1 MDFAH
6 STFFHAQKYDFRF
19 DTLEKFGT
27 RFLGFR
33 LVTKF
38 NRAPT
43 FFGTRSSIPFW
54 FQFIHAFSLMETWG
68 HLKEIWFPLRET
80 WVHLREIWFPL
91 KEAWIHLKETWFL
104 LKETRSHLTVSA
116 GSLPVPEPMAVAS
129 ALVFLWK
136 ASIFGTSNFAMDSN
150 PFFTFFQIRDFS
162 RLKKKRLKTSAI
174 YFRCTWTVTKFN
186 IFLGRCFLSVSF
198 PWIGYRVCSTLT
210 RDPTSECPTD
220 DPRTRSITARVASRQ
235 SATWNAH
242 KSATE
247 TAWSRSNANFCISK
261 NEIFFCTDCL
271 RQSQTTLPQL
281 HTGRKQHKSGS

>member
-186 IFLGRCFLSVSF
+186 IFWGRCFLSVSF
-198 PWIGYRVCSTLT
+198 PWIGYRVFQPWHVIRRVNAQPMT
-210 RDPTSECPTD
+210 RERVRSLHESHHDKVPPGMRIKARPKLLGRVPT
-220 DPRTRSITARVASRQ
+220 R
-235 SATWNAH
+235 
-242 KSATE
+242 
-247 TAWSRSNANFCISK
+247 
-261 NEIFFCTDCL
+261 IFA
-271 RQSQTTLPQL
+271 
-281 HTGRKQHKSGS
+281 

>member
-150 PFFTFFQIRDFS
+150 PFFTSFNF
-162 RLKKKRLKTSAI
+162 AI
-174 YFRCTWTVTKFN
+174 FH
-186 IFLGRCFLSVSF
+186 
-198 PWIGYRVCSTLT
+198 
-210 RDPTSECPTD
+210 
-220 DPRTRSITARVASRQ
+220 A
-235 SATWNAH
+235 
-242 KSATE
+242 
-247 TAWSRSNANFCISK
+247 
-261 NEIFFCTDCL
+261 
-271 RQSQTTLPQL
+271 
-281 HTGRKQHKSGS
+281 

>member
-1 MDFAH
+1 MLFLYNKTWSQTLNFWQNPKAWNRRAKGPGLQRRQWWI
-6 STFFHAQKYDFRF
+6 SRIPLFFHAQKYDFRF

-162 RLKKKRLKTSAI
+162 RLKKK
-174 YFRCTWTVTKFN
+174 
-186 IFLGRCFLSVSF
+186 
-198 PWIGYRVCSTLT
+198 
-210 RDPTSECPTD
+210 D
-220 DPRTRSITARVASRQ
+220 
-235 SATWNAH
+235 
-242 KSATE
+242 
-247 TAWSRSNANFCISK
+247 
-261 NEIFFCTDCL
+261 
-271 RQSQTTLPQL
+271 
-281 HTGRKQHKSGS
+281 

>member
-80 WVHLREIWFPL
+80 WVHL
-91 KEAWIHLKETWFL
+91 KETWFL

-136 ASIFGTSNFAMDSN
+136 ASIFGTSNFSN
-150 PFFTFFQIRDFS
+150 GSNHFFHLSERRDFL
-162 RLKKKRLKTSAI
+162 RLK
-174 YFRCTWTVTKFN
+174 N
-186 IFLGRCFLSVSF
+186 
-198 PWIGYRVCSTLT
+198 
-210 RDPTSECPTD
+210 
-220 DPRTRSITARVASRQ
+220 RTGVAR
-235 SATWNAH
+235 
-242 KSATE
+242 
-247 TAWSRSNANFCISK
+247 
-261 NEIFFCTDCL
+261 
-271 RQSQTTLPQL
+271 
-281 HTGRKQHKSGS
+281 